1 MTTSPPSLERRVRA
15 VNDAPVR
22 SGADFVLYWM
32 ISTRRLDRN
41 AGLERAVAWARE
53 LGLPLLIFE
62 ALRGGYRWASPRLHH
77 FCIQGMAEHEARLRD
92 GRVGYL
98 PFVEREP
105 DEGRGLLEALAA
117 HSSVVVT
124 DDFPSFFLP
133 RMVAAAGGKL
143 QVRLE
148 AADSNTILPLSVPDR
163 SFNTAYS
170 FRRYLQKTL
179 PDHLGNGPVE
189 HPLVGDP
196 LPPFPGLPDEVT
208 TKWRPATPEELADPD
223 RLTSRLPLDRA
234 VGPIPLQGGSRP
246 ARDRLSRFLDEG
258 LPGYA
263 EGRNH
268 PDRDHG
274 SGLSPYLHWGH
285 ISPHEVVQTLLER
298 EGWTPDN
305 IPEKAHGKRE
315 GWWGLSVDAEAFL
328 DQITTWR
335 EMGYVTA
342 WRETDHET
350 WDSLPEWAR
359 KTLLEHADDP
369 RPHLYDRDE
378 LEEARTGDPLWN
390 AAQRQLRREGVIHN
404 YLRMLWAKKILEW
417 SPHPREALART
428 LEMNNRWSI
437 DGRNPNSTSGVFWTF
452 GRYDR
457 GWPERAVFGKVRS
470 MTSDSTRRKV
480 ELKDY
485 LKRFGRP

>member
-1 MTTSPPSLERRVRA
+1 MIISQPALERRIRA

-22 SGADFVLYWM
+22 PRADFVLYWM
-32 ISTRRLDRN
+32 IATRRLDRN
-41 AGLERAVAWARE
+41 AGLERAVAWARD

-62 ALRGGYRWASPRLHH
+62 ALRAGYRWASPRFHH
-77 FCIQGMAEHEARLRD
+77 FCMDGMAEHEAQLRHAQ
-92 GRVGYL
+92 VGYL
-98 PFVEREP
+98 PYVERKTN
-105 DEGRGLLEALAA
+105 EGKGLLETLAA
-117 HSSVVVT
+117 RSAVVVT

-133 RMVAAAGGKL
+133 RMVAAAGAKL
-143 QVRLE
+143 PVRLE
-148 AADSNTILPLSVPDR
+148 AVDSNTVLPLSVPDR
-163 SFNTAYS
+163 SFTTAYS

-179 PDHLGNGPVE
+179 PNHLEHGPAE

-196 LPPFPGLPDEVT
+196 LPPFPGLPEEVT
-208 TKWRPATPEELADPD
+208 ARWRPAMPEELADPY
-223 RLTSRLPLDRA
+223 RLTSRLPLDRE
-234 VGPIPLQGGSRP
+234 VGPIPMQGGAKA
-246 ARDRLSRFLDEG
+246 ARERLSRFLQVG

-285 ISPHEVVQTLLER
+285 ISAHEVLGAVLER
-298 EGWTPDN
+298 EGWSPGH
-305 IPEKAHGKRE
+305 IPEKAHGKRQ

-342 WRETDHET
+342 WREEDHES
-350 WDSLPEWAR
+350 WESLPEWAR
-359 KTLLEHADDP
+359 ETLLEHADDE
-369 RPHLYDRDE
+369 RPHLYDREE
-378 LEEARTGDPLWN
+378 LEEARTHDPLWN
-390 AAQRQLRREGVIHN
+390 AAQRQLRREGIIHN

-417 SPHPREALART
+417 SPDPREALART

-457 GWPERAVFGKVRS
+457 GWPERAVYGKVRS

-485 LKRFGRP
+485 LKRFGRH